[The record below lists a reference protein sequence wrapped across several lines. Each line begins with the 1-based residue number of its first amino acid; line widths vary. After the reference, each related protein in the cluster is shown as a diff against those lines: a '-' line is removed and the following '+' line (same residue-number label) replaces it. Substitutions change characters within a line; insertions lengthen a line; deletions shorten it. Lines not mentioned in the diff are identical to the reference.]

1 MPRDLTVILIT
12 AAFFV
17 ASCFVDRRKTWNG
30 LNKGA
35 KMLKKLLPH
44 FLLLLALVSMFLG
57 IVSPE
62 TLMTLLGKEA
72 GGLGVLIAALVGSI
86 ALIPGPIAYPLA
98 GMLLQSGV
106 SYTVLAT
113 FITTLMMVGVLTF
126 PVEKVY
132 LGVSITIIRNVL
144 SFIGALL
151 ISILVGVLL

>member
-1 MPRDLTVILIT
+1 MPRDVTVILIT
-12 AAFFV
+12 AAFIG
-17 ASCFVDRRKTWNG
+17 ASCFVDRCKTWNG

-35 KMLKKLLPH
+35 KMLNKLLPH
-44 FLLLLALVSMFLG
+44 LLLLLALVSVFLG

>member
-1 MPRDLTVILIT
+1 MPRDLTVTLIT
-12 AAFFV
+12 AALIGV
-17 ASCFVDRRKTWNG
+17 SCFVDRRKTWNG

-44 FLLLLALVSMFLG
+44 FLLLLALVSVFLG

-62 TLMTLLGKEA
+62 TLMSLLGQQA
-72 GGLGVLIAALVGSI
+72 GGFGVFIAALVGSV

-106 SYTVLAT
+106 TYTVLAT

-126 PVEKVY
+126 PVEKAY
-132 LGVSITIIRNVL
+132 LGVRITVIRNVL
-144 SFIGALL
+144 SFIGAIL

>member
-1 MPRDLTVILIT
+1 
-12 AAFFV
+12 
-17 ASCFVDRRKTWNG
+17 
-30 LNKGA
+30 
-35 KMLKKLLPH
+35 MLKKLLPH
-44 FLLLLALVSMFLG
+44 FLLLLAFVSVFLG

-106 SYTVLAT
+106 SYIVLAT
-113 FITTLMMVGVLTF
+113 FVTTLMMVGVLTF